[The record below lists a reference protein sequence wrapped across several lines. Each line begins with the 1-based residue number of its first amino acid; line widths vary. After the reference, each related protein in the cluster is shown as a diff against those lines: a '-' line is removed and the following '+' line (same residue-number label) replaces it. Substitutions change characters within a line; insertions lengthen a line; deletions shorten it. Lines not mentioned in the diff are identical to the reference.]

1 MKKNIKEENNYY
13 LESGMIYLKRLTTCM
28 SIMTF
33 LLFIVISLTLF
44 FGLWYFKDKKELESN
59 SKEENISSNEENI
72 NVKNYY
78 MEETFVFDNLEIT
91 LKHNYTFEKL
101 NNIYS
106 IYNGRE
112 VIKIPVE
119 IKNLTYKDYSLNLYY
134 YTLYNQIGSPM
145 DEVAAYFDESLY
157 YAKDLK
163 SGMSYTKY
171 LYFIY
176 EGDGSYSVKFKKG
189 KEEANV
195 EFYIRKLKT
204 NDNQEKQEDK
214 WTL

>member
-1 MKKNIKEENNYY
+1 MKRNNKEENIY
-13 LESGMIYLKRLTTCM
+13 LSNGLIYLKRMTTCM
-28 SIMTF
+28 CIMTF
-33 LLFIVISLTLF
+33 LLLIIVSLGFVL
-44 FGLWYFKDKKELESN
+44 GLSYLKDKKELENN
-59 SKEENISSNEENI
+59 SRKENISSNEENTS
-72 NVKNYY
+72 VKNCK
-78 MEETFVFDNLEIT
+78 MEETFTFDNLEIT

-106 IYNGRE
+106 IYNDRE
-112 VIKIPVE
+112 VVKIPVE

-157 YAKDLK
+157 YALDLK

-189 KEEANV
+189 KEEVNV
-195 EFYIRKLKT
+195 EFYIRKPKT

>member
-189 KEEANV
+189 KEETNV
-195 EFYIRKLKT
+195 EFYIRKPKT